1 MTAHPEAL
9 AGARPEEAQRPAQRT
24 ARNAVVALLVKEL
37 ADHLHGR
44 RFLVGGG
51 VCILLFALTG
61 FIRLQDMRNAQ
72 QERNAFLQR
81 WSPSVEEQIDRDEA
95 IQVENTRSVSPLS
108 ILSVGLEPITPFR
121 FTSTK
126 EGLRFG
132 EARGARNT
140 IDALFGYLD
149 LTFVVG
155 VLLSLLAIALT
166 FDGICGERSQ
176 GTLAVLLS
184 YPVRRSTVLMVKV
197 ASSMVVLT
205 ACFIPAFFGVMLLT
219 AAVSGNVMNAGHW
232 VLYALMTLLYL
243 LVFVCAGLAVS
254 SIVKRPA
261 DAALIC
267 LAVWVTLVFVAPRVV
282 GIVVNMIH
290 PPTKAV
296 ALMLKEDEQLSQ
308 LRSANRRDLQK
319 AFENFLDNSGK
330 PTAQED
336 FSKARKEAVNDFQSK
351 RRQLLT
357 RIWDEQDREE
367 ARREKEIER
376 FSLVTPTAMFNHA
389 AAELSWTGYQ
399 QRKHFIA
406 QSRVYD
412 QQIGRKLAES
422 RQGFFAPTG
431 GGRGNAMVTKDD
443 VKPYLIPFESTWA
456 SSKEIVQTTWLPLL
470 MMAMFA
476 AFFFSVGYLAFLR
489 LDVRVW

>member
-1 MTAHPEAL
+1 MTAHPEAV
-9 AGARPEEAQRPAQRT
+9 AAAQAHEGTRKRAT
-24 ARNAVVALLVKEL
+24 SAVAALLIKEL

-44 RFLVGGG
+44 RFFVGAG

-61 FIRLQDMRNAQ
+61 FIRLQDLRNAQ

-95 IQVENTRSVSPLS
+95 IQVENTRSVSALS

-166 FDGICGERSQ
+166 FDAICGERSQ

-184 YPVRRSTVLMVKV
+184 YPVRRSTVLLVKV
-197 ASSMVVLT
+197 LSSMIVLT
-205 ACFIPAFFGVMLLT
+205 VCFLPAFFGVMLT
-219 AAVSGNVMNAGHW
+219 AGAVTGNVMNGRHW
-232 VLYALMTLLYL
+232 TLYALLTLLYL

-254 SIVKRPA
+254 SVVRRPA

-267 LAVWVTLVFVAPRVV
+267 LAVWVALVFVAPRAV

-290 PPTKAV
+290 PPTRAV
-296 ALMLKEDEQLSQ
+296 ALMLKEDELLSQ
-308 LRSANRRDLQK
+308 LRSQNRRDLQK
-319 AFENFLDNSGK
+319 AFESFLDNASK

-336 FSKARKEAVNDFQSK
+336 FSKARKQAVDDFHDK
-351 RRQLLT
+351 RRQLLA

-367 ARREKEIER
+367 AQREKQIER

-399 QRKHFIA
+399 QRKHFID

-422 RQGFFAPTG
+422 RQSFFAPTA

-443 VKPYLIPFESTWA
+443 VRPYLIPFESTWA
-456 SSKEIVQTTWLPLL
+456 ASRDIVQTTWLPLL
-470 MMAMFA
+470 MLAMFA
-476 AFFFSVGYLAFLR
+476 AFFFTIGYIGFLR

>member
-1 MTAHPEAL
+1 MTAQPEAL
-9 AGARPEEAQRPAQRT
+9 VDARPRQAAPRT
-24 ARNAVVALLVKEL
+24 RRSAVAALLVKEL

-44 RFLVGGG
+44 RFFVGAG

-61 FIRLQDMRNAQ
+61 FIRLQDLRNAQ

-81 WSPSVEEQIDRDEA
+81 WTPSVEEQIDRDEA

-184 YPVRRSTVLMVKV
+184 YPVRRSTVLLVKV
-197 ASSMVVLT
+197 IASMTVLT
-205 ACFIPAFFGVMLLT
+205 ACFVPAFFGVMLMT
-219 AAVSGNVMNAGHW
+219 GAVGGNVMNVGHW
-232 VLYALMTLLYL
+232 LIYAGLTLLYL

-254 SIVKRPA
+254 AVVRRPA
-261 DAALIC
+261 DAALAC
-267 LAVWVTLVFVAPRVV
+267 LAVWVALVFVAPRAV

-296 ALMLKEDEQLSQ
+296 ALMLEEDELLSQ
-308 LRSANRRDLQK
+308 LRSAHRHDLQR
-319 AFENFLDNSGK
+319 AFENFIDSSSL

-336 FSKARKEAVNDFQSK
+336 FSKARKQAVDDFQTR
-351 RRQLLT
+351 RRQILA
-357 RIWDEQDREE
+357 RVWDAQDREE
-367 ARREKEIER
+367 AQREKQIER
-376 FSLVTPTAMFNHA
+376 FSLVTPTALFNHA

-399 QRKHFIA
+399 QRKHFID

-422 RQGFFAPTG
+422 RQSFFAPTG

-456 SSKEIVQTTWLPLL
+456 ASKEIVQTTILPLL
-470 MMAMFA
+470 MLATFA
-476 AFFFSVGYLAFLR
+476 AFFFSIGYLAFLR
-489 LDVRVW
+489 MDVRVW

>member
-1 MTAHPEAL
+1 MTAHPEVV
-9 AGARPEEAQRPAQRT
+9 AGAHPQEARA
-24 ARNAVVALLVKEL
+24 AKSKSAVSALLVKEL

-44 RFLVGGG
+44 RFLVGAG

-61 FIRLQDMRNAQ
+61 FIRLQDLRNAQ

-81 WSPSVEEQIDRDEA
+81 WTPSVEEQIERDEA

-184 YPVRRSTVLMVKV
+184 YPVRRSTVLWVKV
-197 ASSMVVLT
+197 LSSMIVLT
-205 ACFIPAFFGVMLLT
+205 VCFIPAFFGVMLLT
-219 AAVSGNVMNAGHW
+219 NAVAGNVMNPAHW
-232 VLYALMTLLYL
+232 LLYALLTLLYL

-254 SIVKRPA
+254 SVVRRPA

-267 LAVWVTLVFVAPRVV
+267 LAVWVALVFVAPRAV

-308 LRSANRRDLQK
+308 LRSQNRKDLQK
-319 AFENFLDNSGK
+319 AFENFLDNASK

-336 FSKARKEAVNDFQSK
+336 FSKARKEAINDFQTR
-351 RRQLLT
+351 RRQMLA
-357 RIWDEQDREE
+357 RVWDEQDREE
-367 ARREKEIER
+367 AQREKQIER
-376 FSLVTPTAMFNHA
+376 FSLITPTAMFNHA
-389 AAELSWTGYQ
+389 AAELSWTGYT
-399 QRKHFIA
+399 QRKHFID

-412 QQIGRKLAES
+412 EQIGRKLAES
-422 RQGFFAPTG
+422 RQSFFAPTG

-443 VKPYLIPFESTWA
+443 VKPYMLPFESTWA
-456 SSKEIVQTTWLPLL
+456 ASREIVQTTWLPLL
-470 MMAMFA
+470 MIATFA
-476 AFFFSVGYLAFLR
+476 AFFFTIGYISFLR
-489 LDVRVW
+489 MDVRVW

>member
-1 MTAHPEAL
+1 MTAHPEVVA
-9 AGARPEEAQRPAQRT
+9 AANPAAARKRST
-24 ARNAVVALLVKEL
+24 SAVAALLVKEL

-44 RFLVGGG
+44 RFFVGAG

-61 FIRLQDMRNAQ
+61 FIRLQDLRNAQ

-166 FDGICGERSQ
+166 FDAICGERSQ

-184 YPVRRSTVLMVKV
+184 YPVRRSTVLLVKV
-197 ASSMVVLT
+197 LSSMIVLT
-205 ACFIPAFFGVMLLT
+205 VCFIPAFFGVMLMT
-219 AAVSGNVMNAGHW
+219 NAVTGSVMNAGHW
-232 VLYALMTLLYL
+232 ALYALLTMLYL
-243 LVFVCAGLAVS
+243 LIFVCAGLAVS
-254 SIVKRPA
+254 AVVPRPA
-261 DAALIC
+261 DAALVC
-267 LAVWVTLVFVAPRVV
+267 LAVWVALVFVAPRAV
-282 GIVVNMIH
+282 GIVVNIIH
-290 PPTKAV
+290 PPTRAV

-308 LRSANRRDLQK
+308 LRSQNKRDLQK
-319 AFENFLDNSGK
+319 AFENYLDHGDK

-336 FSKARKEAVNDFQSK
+336 FSKARNQAMDDFQDK
-351 RRQLLT
+351 RRQTLA

-367 ARREKEIER
+367 AQREKQIER

-389 AAELSWTGYQ
+389 AAELSWTGFQ
-399 QRKHFIA
+399 QRKHFID

-422 RQGFFAPTG
+422 RQSFFAPTG

-456 SSKEIVQTTWLPLL
+456 ASREIVQTIWLPLL
-470 MMAMFA
+470 MMATFA
-476 AFFFSVGYLAFLR
+476 AFFFSLGYLAFLR
-489 LDVRVW
+489 MDVRVW

>member
-1 MTAHPEAL
+1 MTAHPEAV
-9 AGARPEEAQRPAQRT
+9 AAAQPHGA
-24 ARNAVVALLVKEL
+24 ARKRATSAVAALLIKEL

-44 RFLVGGG
+44 RFFVGAG

-61 FIRLQDMRNAQ
+61 FIRLQDLRNAQ

-95 IQVENTRSVSPLS
+95 IQVENTRSVSALS

-166 FDGICGERSQ
+166 FDAICGERSQ

-184 YPVRRSTVLMVKV
+184 YPVRRSTVLLVKV
-197 ASSMVVLT
+197 LSSMIVLT
-205 ACFIPAFFGVMLLT
+205 VCFLPAFFGVMLT
-219 AAVSGNVMNAGHW
+219 TGAVTGNVMNGSHW
-232 VLYALMTLLYL
+232 ALYALLTLLYL

-254 SIVKRPA
+254 SVVRRPA

-267 LAVWVTLVFVAPRVV
+267 LAVWVALVFVAPRAV

-290 PPTKAV
+290 PPTRAV
-296 ALMLKEDEQLSQ
+296 ALMLKEDELLSQ

-319 AFENFLDNSGK
+319 AFESFLDNASK

-336 FSKARKEAVNDFQSK
+336 FSKARKQAIDDFHDK
-351 RRQLLT
+351 RRQLLA

-367 ARREKEIER
+367 AQREKQIER

-399 QRKHFIA
+399 QRKHFID

-422 RQGFFAPTG
+422 RQSFFAPTG

-443 VKPYLIPFESTWA
+443 VRPYLIPFESTWA
-456 SSKEIVQTTWLPLL
+456 ASRDIVQTTWLPLL
-470 MMAMFA
+470 MLAMFA
-476 AFFFSVGYLAFLR
+476 AFFFTIGYIGFL
-489 LDVRVW
+489 

>member
-1 MTAHPEAL
+1 MTAHPEAI
-9 AGARPEEAQRPAQRT
+9 AEARPRAAKRT
-24 ARNAVVALLVKEL
+24 TSPVAALLIKEL

-44 RFLVGGG
+44 RFFVGAG

-61 FIRLQDMRNAQ
+61 FIRLQDLRNAQ

-81 WSPSVEEQIDRDEA
+81 WTPSVEEQIDRDEA

-166 FDGICGERSQ
+166 FDAICGERSQ

-184 YPVRRSTVLMVKV
+184 YPVRRSTVLLVKV
-197 ASSMVVLT
+197 LSSMVVLGV
-205 ACFIPAFFGVMLLT
+205 CFIPAFFGVMLMT
-219 AAVSGNVMNAGHW
+219 NAVSGNIMNPSHW
-232 VLYALMTLLYL
+232 LLYALLTLLYL

-254 SIVKRPA
+254 SVVRRPA

-267 LAVWVTLVFVAPRVV
+267 LAVWVTLVFVAPRAV

-296 ALMLKEDEQLSQ
+296 ALMLKEDEMLSQ
-308 LRSANRRDLQK
+308 LRSQNRRDLQK
-319 AFENFLDNSGK
+319 AFESFLDNAAK

-336 FSKARKEAVNDFQSK
+336 FSKARKQAVDDFQTR
-351 RRQLLT
+351 RRQMLA

-367 ARREKEIER
+367 SQREKQIER
-376 FSLVTPTAMFNHA
+376 LSLVTPTAMFNHA

-399 QRKHFIA
+399 QRKHFID

-412 QQIGRKLAES
+412 QQIGRRLAES
-422 RQGFFAPTG
+422 RQSFFAPTG

-443 VKPYLIPFESTWA
+443 VKPYMIPFESTWA
-456 SSKEIVQTTWLPLL
+456 ASREIVQTTWLPLL
-470 MMAMFA
+470 MLATFA
-476 AFFFSVGYLAFLR
+476 AFFFSIGYIAFLR
-489 LDVRVW
+489 MDVRVW

>member
-1 MTAHPEAL
+1 MTAHPEAV
-9 AGARPEEAQRPAQRT
+9 AAAQRQEAAKTRST
-24 ARNAVVALLVKEL
+24 SAVAALLIKEL

-44 RFLVGGG
+44 RFFVGAG

-61 FIRLQDMRNAQ
+61 FIRLQDLRNAQ

-81 WSPSVEEQIDRDEA
+81 WSPSVEEQIDRDES
-95 IQVENTRSVSPLS
+95 IQVENTRSVSALS

-184 YPVRRSTVLMVKV
+184 YPVRRSTVLLVKV
-197 ASSMVVLT
+197 LSNMIVLT
-205 ACFIPAFFGVMLLT
+205 VCFIPAFFGVMLVT
-219 AAVSGNVMNAGHW
+219 NAVTGNVMNGGHW
-232 VLYALMTLLYL
+232 ALYALLTLLYL

-254 SIVKRPA
+254 SVVRRPA

-267 LAVWVTLVFVAPRVV
+267 LAVWVALVFVAPRAV
-282 GIVVNMIH
+282 GIVVNMVH
-290 PPTKAV
+290 PPTRAV
-296 ALMLKEDEQLSQ
+296 ALMLKEDELLSQ
-308 LRSANRRDLQK
+308 LRSQNRRDLQK
-319 AFENFLDNSGK
+319 AFESFLDNASL

-336 FSKARKEAVNDFQSK
+336 FSKARKQAIADFQNK
-351 RRQLLT
+351 RRQLLA

-367 ARREKEIER
+367 AQREKQIER
-376 FSLVTPTAMFNHA
+376 LSLVTPTAMFNHA

-399 QRKHFIA
+399 QRKHFID

-422 RQGFFAPTG
+422 RQSFFAPTV

-443 VKPYLIPFESTWA
+443 VRPYLIPFESTWA
-456 SSKEIVQTTWLPLL
+456 ASRDIVQTVWLPLL
-470 MMAMFA
+470 MLATFA
-476 AFFFSVGYLAFLR
+476 AFFFIIGYIAFLR